1 MNGMPQKPGE
11 NKEHMRKK
19 QGNSALTRGWV
30 FYHVGC
36 GFGIG
41 NEHHKLYFT
50 MIYVSLTI
58 TLVITMVKKKT
69 LQRINICHQSSHIL

>member
-1 MNGMPQKPGE
+1 MNGMPEKPGE

-50 MIYVSLTI
+50 MIYVSFSCYHHGPP
-58 TLVITMVKKKT
+58 KKT